1 MLAGSKF
8 TFRLGHF
15 SSSSV
20 SRSRSA
26 VSWPVS
32 KAMVTPFAAAAATRR
47 ATLVV
52 VADPFGSAA
61 SDLAGELSCESSRD
75 PLAVI
80 ERPDIEAVIVGTPTD
95 THVDLTLRSVRA
107 GKAVLC
113 EKPVDLDI
121 GRVDA
126 ALAEIERL
134 QGRVMVAFNRRFDPT
149 ARRAHRSILAG
160 EIGEVRQVL
169 ITSRDPGLPPREY
182 LRHSG
187 GVFRDMVIHD
197 FDMARWLLGEEPVAV
212 AATASRLVDPALGEV
227 EDFDTVMVQMRTAL
241 GRQCH
246 INCCRE
252 AVYGYDQRFEVFG
265 SAGMLLSENMRP
277 TTLRRW
283 RETETDAGDRLLAF
297 FLERY
302 ADAYRAELD
311 AFLDAVETGAPMP
324 VTPLD
329 GRQALRL
336 ADCALESALSG
347 QVVMV

>member
-1 MLAGSKF
+1 MVRIAVLGAGRIGKI
-8 TFRLGHF
+8 H
-15 SSSSV
+15 
-20 SRSRSA
+20 
-26 VSWPVS
+26 
-32 KAMVTPFAAAAATRR
+32 AANVAANRR
-47 ATLVV
+47 ATLVA
-52 VADPFGSAA
+52 VADPLGSAA
-61 SDLAGELSCESSRD
+61 SDLARELSCESSRD
-75 PLAVI
+75 PLSLI
-80 ERPDIEAVIVGTPTD
+80 ERPDIDAVIVGTPTD

-113 EKPVDLDI
+113 EKPIDLDI
-121 GRVDA
+121 PRVDA
-126 ALAEIERL
+126 AIAEIERL

-149 ARRAHRSILAG
+149 ARRAHQSIRAG

-169 ITSRDPGLPPREY
+169 ITSRDPGLPSREY

-212 AATASRLVDPALGEV
+212 TATASRLVDPALGEV
-227 EDFDTVMVQMRTAL
+227 EDFDTVMVQMRTAS

-252 AVYGYDQRFEVFG
+252 AVYGYDQRFEIFG
-265 SAGMLLSENMRP
+265 SAGMLLNENMRP

-283 RETETDAGDRLLAF
+283 GARETDARDRLLAF

-302 ADAYRAELD
+302 AEAYRAELD
-311 AFLDAVETGAPMP
+311 AFLHAVETGAPMP
-324 VTPLD
+324 VTPRD

-336 ADCALESALSG
+336 ADCALQSALSG
-347 QVVMV
+347 ETVAV